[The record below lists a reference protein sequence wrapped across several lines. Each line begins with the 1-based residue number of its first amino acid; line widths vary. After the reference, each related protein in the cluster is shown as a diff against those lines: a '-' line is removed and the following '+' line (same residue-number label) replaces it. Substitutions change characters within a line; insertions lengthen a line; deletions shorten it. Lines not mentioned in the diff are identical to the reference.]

1 MSARRAPFQE
11 AVAAPPCAG
20 PDPNPRSPSYVL
32 PPDACDCHSHI
43 FGPLLRFPYA
53 STRSYTPPEASLAA
67 YLQMLDIL
75 GLARAVLVQPSV
87 YGDDNGCLL
96 DGLAKSPRRLR
107 GVVVIDPRELGDRTI
122 AEWSAKGVRGVRM
135 NTWTPGGLPLDEI
148 ESIAARLA
156 EIGWHLDLITDTC
169 ERLAETEHR
178 LRALPCEVVI
188 EQMGR
193 IKGDQPITTPGFR
206 ALLRLLDHGRCWVK
220 LSHAYHISTAGPP
233 YGDTISPA
241 RALVAVAPER
251 LVWGSDWPH
260 PMLHGPMPN
269 DGSLVDLLAAW
280 VPDETQRRAVLVDN
294 PARLYGFP

>member
-1 MSARRAPFQE
+1 
-11 AVAAPPCAG
+11 
-20 PDPNPRSPSYVL
+20 
-32 PPDACDCHSHI
+32 
-43 FGPLLRFPYA
+43 
-53 STRSYTPPEASLAA
+53 
-67 YLQMLDIL
+67 
-75 GLARAVLVQPSV
+75 
-87 YGDDNGCLL
+87 
-96 DGLAKSPRRLR
+96 
-107 GVVVIDPRELGDRTI
+107 
-122 AEWSAKGVRGVRM
+122 M

-241 RALVAVAPER
+241 RASARAETLGDRIGER
-251 LVWGSDWPH
+251 MRSR
-260 PMLHGPMPN
+260 LHEMCRVIKMEGE
-269 DGSLVDLLAAW
+269 DFRQTFRSASF
-280 VPDETQRRAVLVDN
+280 R
-294 PARLYGFP
+294 